1 MAGIFYHARKIEPQ
15 SREGAK
21 EINQKERK
29 IHEFSRF
36 SLSLSK
42 TTFAPLRLGGE
53 RPSPYPTLN
62 FLPGWS
68 GGMSSSS
75 RPALYYNNPHT
86 DINDLCGLCFL
97 SMLSVL
103 SFFKPYR

>member
-75 RPALYYNNPHT
+75 QPCTIITPTQILM
-86 DINDLCGLCFL
+86 ISVVSVFSLCSLC
-97 SMLSVL
+97 
-103 SFFKPYR
+103 